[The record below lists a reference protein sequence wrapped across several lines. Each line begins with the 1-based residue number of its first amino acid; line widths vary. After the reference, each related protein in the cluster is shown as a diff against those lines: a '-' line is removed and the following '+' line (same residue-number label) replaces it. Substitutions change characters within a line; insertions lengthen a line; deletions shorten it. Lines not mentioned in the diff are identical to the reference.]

1 MKYLVFG
8 AGGTGGSLAAFLA
21 QGGKDVSLIARG
33 AHLEAIRKNGLVL
46 ESRQGPLPFRWRR
59 RTRSTAPAVLM

>member
-21 QGGKDVSLIARG
+21 QGGKGRLPDRPGGPSGGHPEKRSGVGEPAWDLCRSGGGGGRG
-33 AHLEAIRKNGLVL
+33 ALL
-46 ESRQGPLPFRWRR
+46 LP
-59 RTRSTAPAVLM
+59 S

>member
-1 MKYLVFG
+1 MRYLVFG

-33 AHLEAIRKNGLVL
+33 AHLEAIRRNGLVL
-46 ESRQGPLPFRWRR
+46 ESRHGTFCHSRWRR
-59 RTRSTAPAVLM
+59 KMRALLLPS